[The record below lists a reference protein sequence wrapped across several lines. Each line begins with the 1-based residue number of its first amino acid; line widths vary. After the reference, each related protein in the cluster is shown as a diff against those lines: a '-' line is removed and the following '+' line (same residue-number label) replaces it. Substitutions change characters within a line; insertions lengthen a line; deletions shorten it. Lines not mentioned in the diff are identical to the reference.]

1 MRRLSISVS
10 LLAAVALNFTT
21 SERLFA
27 QSSCIWE
34 SMLHQDYCGS
44 ESIKISRYVPDRPI
58 GDFRA
63 ACAAHDRCYAAGGE
77 QIVHLMEARYRMSLL
92 RITPEQRRE
101 FKLETRG
108 MKADCDIRF
117 RADMGGACRNVPLTQ
132 RLQCATAANLY
143 LIGVAA
149 LAGRAFD
156 QAVDSAFTCRSH

>member
-1 MRRLSISVS
+1 MRKLSTLIS
-10 LLAAVALNFTT
+10 LLAAVAVNFTAA
-21 SERLFA
+21 ERASA
-27 QSSCIWE
+27 QSSCIRE
-34 SMLHQDYCGS
+34 SMLNQHYCGS
-44 ESIKISRYVPDRPI
+44 EAIKISRLVPDRPI

-108 MKADCDIRF
+108 AKADCDIKF
-117 RADMGGACRNVPLTQ
+117 RADMGGACRSVPLSG
-132 RLQCATAANLY
+132 RLQCSTAANIY

-149 LAGRAFD
+149 LAGPAFD